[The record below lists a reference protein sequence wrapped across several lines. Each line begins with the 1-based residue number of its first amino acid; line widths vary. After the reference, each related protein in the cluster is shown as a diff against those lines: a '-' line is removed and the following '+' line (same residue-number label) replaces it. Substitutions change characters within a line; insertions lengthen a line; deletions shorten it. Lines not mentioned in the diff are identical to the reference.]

1 MELRHLRSFVTV
13 ASCSSMSAAARQLN
27 LAQPAVSQHIHA
39 LESEL
44 GALLFSRTR
53 RGVRLTDA
61 GVALLGPA
69 RSLLQGE
76 ADLRASVARLTE
88 AGRAEVQL
96 AAVASVAQALLPR
109 ALLLLRQSVDALTV
123 RLFERPTS
131 DSLALLAARIVE
143 LAVVRDC
150 TDYPG
155 FELEELLNEPL
166 EVAVGPASEAREL
179 KDLKG
184 EPFIVFD
191 RTQTSFLHRAAM
203 NACALAGFVPSVI
216 CEGAEVGS
224 MGAMIGAGVGFAV
237 VPRSMVRLWAP
248 HRVTSLP
255 VPVSI
260 GRSSLFVAT
269 LPGQGLSPESASVV
283 RAIRRVAASFA

>member
-1 MELRHLRSFVTV
+1 MELRHLRSFVIV
-13 ASCSSMSAAARQLN
+13 ASCSSISAAARQLS

-39 LESEL
+39 LEGEL

-53 RGVRLTDA
+53 RGVRLTDT

-69 RSLLQGE
+69 RSLLQAE
-76 ADLRASVARLTE
+76 ADLRASVVRLTE

-96 AAVASVAQALLPR
+96 AAVASVAQALLPK
-109 ALLLLRQSVDALTV
+109 ALLLLRESAESPTV

-155 FELEELLNEPL
+155 FDLEEVLNEPL
-166 EVAVGPASEAREL
+166 EVAVRRSSAAREL
-179 KDLKG
+179 KDLKSD
-184 EPFIVFD
+184 PFIVFD
-191 RTQTSFLHRAAM
+191 RNQTSFLHRAAM
-203 NACALAGFVPSVI
+203 NACAAAGFVPTVI

-224 MGAMIGAGVGFAV
+224 MGAMIGAGVGFAI

-248 HRVTSLP
+248 LEVTSLP
-255 VPVSI
+255 LPVSI
-260 GRSSLFVAT
+260 GHSSLFVAT
-269 LPGQGLSPESASVV
+269 LPGRGLSPESASVV
-283 RAIRRVAASFA
+283 RAIRRAAASV